1 MKILLQTL
9 GLTAVLVLGGL
20 VLSRCASQEST
31 AHANETKLSQQQI
44 AADCRAALRNLYAQ
58 NPKARELGAKAKGV
72 LVFPNVVKGGLLVGG
87 MRGNGALVWR
97 SGGIH
102 EYYQSSGMS
111 YGLQAGIQKYG
122 YALFLMDTEAFNVIN
137 EADGWEVGGSPSL
150 VIVDAGMMSTLT
162 TATVQKGI
170 YAFFFD
176 QRGLMGGI
184 GLQGSKITRI
194 YPGP

>member
-20 VLSRCASQEST
+20 VLSRCASQQPTSQ
-31 AHANETKLSQQQI
+31 ASDSKLSQHQI
-44 AADCRAALRNLYAQ
+44 AADCRAALRNLYVQ

-87 MRGNGALVWR
+87 MSGNGALVWR

-102 EYYQSSGMS
+102 EFYQTSGMS

-122 YALFLMDTEAFNVIN
+122 YALFLMDTEAFKVIN
-137 EADGWEVGGSPSL
+137 EADGWELGGSPSL

-176 QRGLMGGI
+176 QRGLMAGI
-184 GLQGSKITRI
+184 GLQGSKISRI
-194 YPGP
+194 HPGP

>member
-1 MKILLQTL
+1 MKLLLQTL

-20 VLSRCASQEST
+20 VLSRCASQQPT
-31 AHANETKLSQQQI
+31 VQANGANLSQRQI

-87 MRGNGALVWR
+87 MSGNGALVWR

-102 EYYQSSGMS
+102 EFYQTSGMS
-111 YGLQAGIQKYG
+111 YGLQVGVQKYG
-122 YALFLMDTEAFNVIN
+122 YALFLMDTEAFKVIN
-137 EADGWEVGGSPSL
+137 EADGWELGGSPSL

-176 QRGLMGGI
+176 QRGLMAGI
-184 GLQGSKITRI
+184 GLQGSKISRI
-194 YPGP
+194 HPGP

>member
-1 MKILLQTL
+1 MKLLLQTL

-20 VLSRCASQEST
+20 VLSRCASQQPT
-31 AHANETKLSQQQI
+31 VQANGANLSQRQI

-58 NPKARELGAKAKGV
+58 NPKARELGARAKGV

-87 MRGNGALVWR
+87 MSGNGALVWR

-102 EYYQSSGMS
+102 EFYQTSGMS
-111 YGLQAGIQKYG
+111 YGLQVGVQKYG
-122 YALFLMDTEAFNVIN
+122 YALFLMDTEAFKVIN
-137 EADGWEVGGSPSL
+137 VADGWELGGSPSL

-176 QRGLMGGI
+176 QRGLMAGI
-184 GLQGSKITRI
+184 GLQGSKISRI
-194 YPGP
+194 HPGP

>member
-20 VLSRCASQEST
+20 VLSRCASQQPT
-31 AHANETKLSQQQI
+31 VQANGAKLSQRQI

-87 MRGNGALVWR
+87 MSGNGALVWR

-102 EYYQSSGMS
+102 EFYQTSGMS
-111 YGLQAGIQKYG
+111 YGLQVGVQKYG
-122 YALFLMDTEAFNVIN
+122 YALFLMDTEAFKVIN
-137 EADGWEVGGSPSL
+137 EADGWELGGSPSL

-176 QRGLMGGI
+176 QRGLMAGI
-184 GLQGSKITRI
+184 GLQGSKISRI
-194 YPGP
+194 HPGP